1 MQIKKYLWDAKKV
14 SVTVADRLRECKNTE
29 FVAGR
34 WEKLRFVKVA
44 VSGAFRLREC
54 PLEELPHAYKNY
66 ICIRLALNGHPL

>member
-34 WEKLRFVKVA
+34 
-44 VSGAFRLREC
+44 
-54 PLEELPHAYKNY
+54 
-66 ICIRLALNGHPL
+66 